1 MPLVFVIH
9 SGGEKMSYINTIDI
23 NGVVYNLGSLTDGNH
38 EVNLPQNLKNNDVFL
53 LQGDVVSNLVL
64 VIVNV
69 SEGSLILCKAWNNNI
84 QKTRWYALS

>member
-53 LQGDVVSNLVL
+53 LHHNSNLFRYFFQVQSFG
-64 VIVNV
+64 NQ
-69 SEGSLILCKAWNNNI
+69 
-84 QKTRWYALS
+84 QKNP